1 MRNRFGSVKIAAV
14 SAAAAAILSLAVEPT
29 AAQAPRTAD
38 GKPNFNGIWQALG
51 TAHWDIQGHAARP
64 GPVVALGAVGAI
76 PAGLGVVGGG
86 EIPYQPWAAQEKKGS
101 SHKCMH
107 GLGAVGEGR

>member
-86 EIPYQPWAAQEKKGS
+86 EIPYQRGRRKKRRRTLKTGWPLIRS
-101 SHKCMH
+101 
-107 GLGAVGEGR
+107 